1 VTYQCERSNNRS
13 ASDCVVDQGDNQ
25 QKTGTN
31 VMESY
36 QAVENSGTVH
46 DKLATQEFSSEEVIS

>member
-1 VTYQCERSNNRS
+1 VIALLTKETTNK
-13 ASDCVVDQGDNQ
+13 
-25 QKTGTN
+25 KTGTN

-36 QAVENSGTVH
+36 QVVENSGTVH